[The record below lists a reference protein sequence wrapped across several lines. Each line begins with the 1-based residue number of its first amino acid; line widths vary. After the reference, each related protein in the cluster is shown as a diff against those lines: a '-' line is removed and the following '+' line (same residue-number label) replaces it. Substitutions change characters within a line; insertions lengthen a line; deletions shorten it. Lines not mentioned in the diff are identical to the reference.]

1 MHFLEKNSCPPGGRL
16 NRIEKDGFTFDTG
29 PSFFS
34 MSYVF
39 TDFLKLCGVEMP
51 FRFVELDP
59 LYSVHFADGRNF
71 RLYKDIRKLAEQFR
85 DIEPGFEAKME
96 RYLKKS
102 GVLFH
107 DTFDIVIRSN
117 FDNYLDYFVALMKV
131 NPVHIPPVLMK
142 MFWQHVK
149 EYFDSQ
155 EARQIVSLVAFSW
168 DAPPFDTMAIYSLLS
183 YTEFRHDGYH
193 NVEGGMYRIVEGGI
207 VDVLKQRGATFLFK
221 TEVTAAEVE
230 CDRITRLT
238 DSEGNHYEADIFLVN
253 ADAALFRDA
262 CCIGRSTPRRSC
274 KDGVD
279 HGLPYCLC
287 RYRP

>member
-131 NPVHIPPVLMK
+131 NPVHIPRTD
-142 MFWQHVK
+142 
-149 EYFDSQ
+149 E
-155 EARQIVSLVAFSW
+155 
-168 DAPPFDTMAIYSLLS
+168 
-183 YTEFRHDGYH
+183 
-193 NVEGGMYRIVEGGI
+193 
-207 VDVLKQRGATFLFK
+207 DVLAT
-221 TEVTAAEVE
+221 
-230 CDRITRLT
+230 C
-238 DSEGNHYEADIFLVN
+238 
-253 ADAALFRDA
+253 
-262 CCIGRSTPRRSC
+262 
-274 KDGVD
+274 
-279 HGLPYCLC
+279 
-287 RYRP
+287 